1 MKEQPAEAARETR
14 EAAARNEEI
23 VKENAREIVEEKAQ
37 EEPQPNSGQSK
48 EKEKEIKDMIMEKS
62 GRTYNDRRPQKQID
76 KTRLSEKEYQKAL
89 EAQIKMYQDRER

>member
-1 MKEQPAEAARETR
+1 MRETR

-23 VKENAREIVEEKAQ
+23 VKENAREIVEEKVQ
-37 EEPQPNSGQSK
+37 EKPQPNSGADKKKDK
-48 EKEKEIKDMIMEKS
+48 EVKEMIMEKS